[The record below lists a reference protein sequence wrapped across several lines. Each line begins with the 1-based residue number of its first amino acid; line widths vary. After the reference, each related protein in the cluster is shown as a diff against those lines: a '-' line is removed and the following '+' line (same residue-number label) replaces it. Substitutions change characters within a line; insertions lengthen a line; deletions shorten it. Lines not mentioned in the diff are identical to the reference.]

1 VLETRQGHLEAVA
14 VLPCDD
20 YASLLDAITAYMDSS
35 DARAAG
41 SARVRHAAIAIAN
54 PIDDDTI
61 RMMNHH
67 WFFSIEAMRDALG
80 LDTLLVVNDF
90 TALAMALPYLRPDQ
104 RQQIGGGMARADSV
118 IGLLGSGTGL
128 GVSGMI
134 PAEDRWIALGSEG
147 GHVSFAPCDQREMD
161 VLSFAWR
168 ELSHVSAE
176 RLASG
181 RGLELI
187 YRALSERAGHP
198 DALPLPAA
206 EITSRALANECDVCR
221 RPVDCFCAI
230 LGSIAGN
237 VAMTLGALGGI
248 YIGGGIVPRLG
259 PCSSSRSSAPVS
271 SRRAA

>member
-1 VLETRQGHLEAVA
+1 MRIDERTESAGSDAADRFSDGPRLLADIGGTNARFVLETRQGHLEAVA

-20 YASLLDAITAYMDSS
+20 YASLLEAITAYIDSP

-54 PIDDDTI
+54 PIDDDNI

-67 WFFSIEAMRDALG
+67 WFFSIEAMRAALG

-104 RQQIGGGMARADSV
+104 RMQIGGGMARADSV

-161 VLSFAWR
+161 VLS
-168 ELSHVSAE
+168 L
-176 RLASG
+176 RLARTVACVG
-181 RGLELI
+181 RTPRF
-187 YRALSERAGHP
+187 RARPGT
-198 DALPLPAA
+198 DLP
-206 EITSRALANECDVCR
+206 
-221 RPVDCFCAI
+221 RPVRTRRRD
-230 LGSIAGN
+230 
-237 VAMTLGALGGI
+237 
-248 YIGGGIVPRLG
+248 
-259 PCSSSRSSAPVS
+259 
-271 SRRAA
+271 RRAAAAGV